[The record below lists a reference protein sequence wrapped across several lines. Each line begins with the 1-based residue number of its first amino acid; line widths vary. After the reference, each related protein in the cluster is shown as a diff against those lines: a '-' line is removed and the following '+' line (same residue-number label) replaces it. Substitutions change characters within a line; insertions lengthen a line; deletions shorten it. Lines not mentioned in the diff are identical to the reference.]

1 MYICYIGDKALDP
14 SFNAST
20 EQLMKEMPLE
30 LYEEALNDAIEVNDE
45 EEISIVLFNIAE
57 MHEKGYGMEVNYEKA
72 IELYEKSASYGL
84 EESMEK
90 LEELRKILNINE

>member
-1 MYICYIGDKALDP
+1 
-14 SFNAST
+14 
-20 EQLMKEMPLE
+20 
-30 LYEEALNDAIEVNDE
+30 
-45 EEISIVLFNIAE
+45 

-84 EESMEK
+84 EESREK

>member
-30 LYEEALNDAIEVNDE
+30 LYEEATQNENDGDYMSDEGFQVFGDNDG
-45 EEISIVLFNIAE
+45 V
-57 MHEKGYGMEVNYEKA
+57 
-72 IELYEKSASYGL
+72 IEL
-84 EESMEK
+84 
-90 LEELRKILNINE
+90 

>member
-1 MYICYIGDKALDP
+1 
-14 SFNAST
+14 
-20 EQLMKEMPLE
+20 
-30 LYEEALNDAIEVNDE
+30 
-45 EEISIVLFNIAE
+45 
-57 MHEKGYGMEVNYEKA
+57 MEVNYEKA

>member
-1 MYICYIGDKALDP
+1 MYIFGHGVEVDCQKA
-14 SFNAST
+14 
-20 EQLMKEMPLE
+20 LE

-84 EESMEK
+84 EESREK
-90 LEELRKILNINE
+90 LEELREILNINE